1 MENLFL
7 ENELIFY
14 KEIVG
19 DPIFDVFD
27 DESQI

>member
-19 DPIFDVFD
+19 DLIFDVFD
-27 DESQI
+27 DES